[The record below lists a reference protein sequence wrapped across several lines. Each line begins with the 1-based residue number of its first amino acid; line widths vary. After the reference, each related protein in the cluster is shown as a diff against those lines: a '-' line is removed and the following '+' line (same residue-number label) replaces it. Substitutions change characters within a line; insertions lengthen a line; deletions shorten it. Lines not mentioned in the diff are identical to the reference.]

1 MTTHYCY
8 TDSPFGKL
16 LLVGDFQGLSLIN
29 FQDGIAPVLPEAHW
43 RKDAAFFVN
52 AIVQL
57 KEYYAGKRQR
67 FSLRLNP
74 SGSEFQRQVLAIV
87 ARIPYGETAS
97 YADIARMVGKPKSVR
112 AVGAANRTNPIPI
125 MIPCHRVIG
134 TNGKLT
140 SFNGGIERKQWM
152 LDLEAGRLD
161 ADGVKRPPLLN
172 DVVEQELAD
181 DLAAELV

>member
-29 FQDGIAPVLPEAHW
+29 FQDGEAPMLPESDW

-52 AIVQL
+52 AILQL
-57 KEYYAGKRQR
+57 KEYYVGNRQR

-74 SGSEFQRQVLAIV
+74 KGSEFQREVLAAV

-97 YADIARMVGKPKSVR
+97 YADIARIVGKPKSAR
-112 AVGAANRTNPIPI
+112 AVGTANRNNPLPI
-125 MIPCHRVIG
+125 MVPCHRVMG
-134 TNGKLT
+134 ANGKMT
-140 SFNGGIERKQWM
+140 GSVGGIEVKQYL

-161 ADGVKRPPLLN
+161 QNQLGLRAT
-172 DVVEQELAD
+172 
-181 DLAAELV
+181 AELKPQNKTSTDALPA